1 MTQLIVVSLTSVKT
15 SVKLPPKSP
24 MDKFTSRQI
33 LVSTLVG
40 VLCLYVLNLFWDNRD
55 LSKKNARLLESS
67 QTIQKALESVDSK
80 YQTLLRSAE
89 GAEKE
94 KQAARETIESLKK
107 QNETLAFQV
116 KKIESQFN
124 SIKEEKNYLEEM
136 LINKTK
142 QIDILKSQKNESAAA
157 GDESAP
163 GQIRTAIQGKE
174 DELRRLNEQNKVLQ
188 EKLDRLF
195 RTTNE
200 KINEINVA
208 KIALAETVST
218 AQKGIQDEWNTVNL
232 GSVTTNLPPG
242 QAGAR
247 PAFQNQIEE
256 IPTPH
261 EPKTEGHVLA
271 INNEHGFVVIDI
283 GKVDNLP
290 IDAMLEVKKNGVAIA
305 TLSVLE
311 TRDAMAACNIRD
323 VQDGQQIEINDLV
336 SILR

>member
-1 MTQLIVVSLTSVKT
+1 
-15 SVKLPPKSP
+15 

-40 VLCLYVLNLFWDNRD
+40 VLCLYVSTLLWDNRG
-55 LSKKNARLLESS
+55 LSKKSERLLENSR
-67 QTIQKALESVDSK
+67 TIQKTLETAESK
-80 YQTLLRSAE
+80 YQTLLRSTE
-89 GAEKE
+89 GAEKD
-94 KQAARETIESLKK
+94 KKAAHDTIESLKK

-116 KKIESQFN
+116 KKVESQLN
-124 SIKEEKNYLEEM
+124 AIKEEKNYLEEM
-136 LINKTK
+136 LINKAK
-142 QIDILKSQKNESAAA
+142 QIDILKSQKNESVPVV
-157 GDESAP
+157 DENVP
-163 GQIRTAIQGKE
+163 GQIRTAIQEKE
-174 DELRRLNEQNKVLQ
+174 DALKRLNEQNKVLQ

-232 GSVTTNLPPG
+232 GSVTTNTL
-242 QAGAR
+242 

-271 INNEHGFVVIDI
+271 INSELGFVVIDI
-283 GKVDNLP
+283 GKADNLL
-290 IDAMLEVKKNGVAIA
+290 IDAMLEVRKNGMTIA

-323 VQDGQQIEINDLV
+323 VQDGQRIEINDLV
-336 SILR
+336 SILVR